1 MLKVVH
7 VLTFTAKSHENRA
20 TFGHSREDG
29 MRKGVGER
37 DEQGVGNAGN
47 LDEVANHLILR
58 RGPEGTLTRS
68 ALLTVLSFVTHV
80 LYLIFADP
88 SQRPSLSKES
98 VYFTS
103 AIPLCFGVLFLVLSV
118 YSFTRLTTRT
128 LLHIGFLLLALSFGS
143 LCVQGLLGIG
153 LHYVHLELQT
163 W

>member
-1 MLKVVH
+1 M
-7 VLTFTAKSHENRA
+7 S
-20 TFGHSREDG
+20 
-29 MRKGVGER
+29 KGVGEG
-37 DEQGVGNAGN
+37 DEQRVGNAGD
-47 LDEVANHLILR
+47 LAEETNHLIIFR
-58 RGPEGTLTRS
+58 RGPEGTLARS

-88 SQRPSLSKES
+88 SQWPSLSKES
-98 VYFTS
+98 VYLTS

-153 LHYVHLELQT
+153 LHYVNLALQT

>member
-1 MLKVVH
+1 M
-7 VLTFTAKSHENRA
+7 S
-20 TFGHSREDG
+20 
-29 MRKGVGER
+29 KGADER
-37 DEQGVGNAGN
+37 DEQRVGTAGD
-47 LDEVANHLILR
+47 LAEETNHFILR
-58 RGPEGTLTRS
+58 RGPDGTLTRS
-68 ALLTVLSFVTHV
+68 ALLTVLSFVIHV

-88 SQRPSLSKES
+88 SQWPSLSKES
-98 VYFTS
+98 VYLKS

-128 LLHIGFLLLALSFGS
+128 FLHIGFLLLALSFGS